1 MKKNLLTFQGIL
13 LVACMLMFASCSKT
27 GPAGATGPA
36 GPAGPT
42 GSQGSTG
49 PTGTAG
55 TANVIYSAWL
65 NVKYVGSDSA
75 GWSAQISAPKLTDSI
90 LNTGTMKVYFNYG
103 SDSANSA
110 LVLALPLDGNLQ
122 LVAEPYYETQLITII
137 AGSDLSS
144 FTDNGNH
151 YFQYRYVLIPGGTTA
166 LPTSVNGGKT
176 SIDWNDYNQV
186 KRFLGL
192 KN

>member
-1 MKKNLLTFQGIL
+1 MKKNLVTFQGIL

-27 GPAGATGPA
+27 GPTGATGPA
-36 GPAGPT
+36 GAAGPA

-49 PTGTAG
+49 ATGTAG

-65 NVKYVGSDSA
+65 NVTYVGSDSA

-90 LNTGTMKVYFNYG
+90 LNTGTMKVYLNYG

-110 LVLALPLDGNLQ
+110 LVLALPLDGNLG
-122 LVAEPYYETQLITII
+122 LIAEPYFETQLITII

-144 FTDNGNH
+144 FTNNGNH
-151 YFQYRYVLIPGGTTA
+151 YYQYRYVLIPGGTTA

>member
-1 MKKNLLTFQGIL
+1 MKKNLITFQGIL

-49 PTGTAG
+49 PTGMAG

-65 NVKYVGSDSA
+65 NVTYVGSDSA

-90 LNTGTMKVYFNYG
+90 LNTGTMKVYLNYG

-110 LVLALPLDGNLQ
+110 LVLALPLDGNLG